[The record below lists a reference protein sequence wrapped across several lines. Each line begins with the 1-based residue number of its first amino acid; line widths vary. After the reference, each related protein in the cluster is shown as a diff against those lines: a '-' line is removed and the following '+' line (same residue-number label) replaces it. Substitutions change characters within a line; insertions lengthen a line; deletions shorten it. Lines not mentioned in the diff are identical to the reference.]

1 MKCGHSRSPFLERVR
16 QIMITKHYVIRT
28 EKSYIE
34 WIQRFIL
41 FNQKQHTEAM
51 SEAEV
56 AGFLTHLS
64 VDRNVAPA
72 TQGQALNALIFLYR
86 KVLNRP
92 LGEIHGIVRAKKK
105 ERSPVVLTRQEV
117 ACLLSKLN
125 GIYWLAAHLLYGSG
139 FGLVACIRLRF
150 KDIDCCR

>member
-1 MKCGHSRSPFLERVR
+1 MKCGHSLSPFLERVR

-51 SEAEV
+51 GEAEV

-72 TQGQALNALIFLYR
+72 T
-86 KVLNRP
+86 
-92 LGEIHGIVRAKKK
+92 
-105 ERSPVVLTRQEV
+105 
-117 ACLLSKLN
+117 
-125 GIYWLAAHLLYGSG
+125 
-139 FGLVACIRLRF
+139 
-150 KDIDCCR
+150 